1 MVIKKIPLKDLVDF
15 ANQVDKQTPPNGV
28 LPISR
33 QRALSQSQNP
43 FASPDDVA
51 LLVAYDNDTCVG
63 YLGVVPG
70 AAWVNGACQ
79 KVFWLST
86 WFVSPKARDSGVAM
100 QLLFTACQLKG
111 DIMVT
116 GVSESARR
124 VYVALH
130 FREFGPLRF
139 SNYWI
144 IRPGR
149 DRLLSRLN
157 GSLKGFDRLVVRF
170 IKRRFLRQ
178 SLAPM
183 KSVLANLECQKV
195 SRIQPPEEFSRAMHN
210 QPRTF
215 IRDSRAINWMLEH
228 PWLSE
233 TSTESAQS
241 EPRYEFSVFRPV
253 FHYTALEITD
263 RATGK
268 YLGYVVTSTSR
279 EKPESP
285 LALNLLDWALLPE
298 VDPRVIQALILRE
311 AVACEADRITLPS
324 STAQEL
330 PKPLSQFGQV
340 QEISS
345 LYFARLQNRE
355 GDLSQVLNNP
365 HLHYTD
371 GDRAFT

>member
-1 MVIKKIPLKDLVDF
+1 MVIKKIPLKDLVAF
-15 ANQVDKQTPPNGV
+15 ANQVDKHTPPDGV

-70 AAWVNGACQ
+70 AASVNGSCQ

-86 WFVSPKARDSGVAM
+86 WYVSPKARDSGVAM

-130 FREFGPLRF
+130 FKEFGPLRF
-139 SNYWI
+139 CNYWI

-149 DRLLSRLN
+149 DRLLSRLS
-157 GSLKGFDRLVVRF
+157 GSLKGFDKLLVRF

-183 KSVLANLECQKV
+183 KNVLANLDCRKV
-195 SRIQPPEEFSRAMHN
+195 LRIQPAEEFLCAIEN

-215 IRDSRAINWMLEH
+215 IRDSKTINWMLEH

-241 EPRYEFSVFRPV
+241 EPRYEFSVFRQV
-253 FHYTALEITD
+253 FHYTALEITN

-268 YLGYVVTSTSR
+268 YLGYIVMSVSR

-285 LALNLLDWALLPE
+285 LALNLLDWAVLPE
-298 VDPRVIQALILRE
+298 VDPRLVPALVLRE
-311 AVACEADRITLPS
+311 ALACEADRITLPS
-324 STAQEL
+324 SLAGKL
-330 PKPLSQFGQV
+330 PTPLSQFGQV

-345 LYFARLQNRE
+345 LYFARLQDRE
-355 GDLSQVLNNP
+355 GDLSQALNNP